1 MVSVQD
7 MAMGYIDSLKFR
19 IQQAEKQ
26 VTELQQ
32 HLQECENEMKF
43 NSKSRGGKPSPY
55 DPPIRPSS
63 SSATPEEKEECC
75 LGSQSSECC
84 KSDDSPLKVATQPL
98 NLDEID
104 DTALS
109 NS

>member
-1 MVSVQD
+1 
-7 MAMGYIDSLKFR
+7 MGYIDSLKFR

-32 HLQECENEMKF
+32 HLQECENEIKF
-43 NSKSRGGKPSPY
+43 NSKSTGGKPSPY
-55 DPPIRPSS
+55 DPPIRRSS
-63 SSATPEEKEECC
+63 STDTSEEKEECC
-75 LGSQSSECC
+75 RGDQSSECC

-98 NLDEID
+98 NLNEVD
-104 DTALS
+104 DTVLS